1 MNILEILKYTIF
13 IIVKIILIYVGIG
26 IFLPEEFVFSF
37 VHGLIP
43 IVILLG
49 LWILIYLKK

>member
-13 IIVKIILIYVGIG
+13 IIVKIILIYVCIG
-26 IFLPEEFVFSF
+26 IFLPEEFVFSL